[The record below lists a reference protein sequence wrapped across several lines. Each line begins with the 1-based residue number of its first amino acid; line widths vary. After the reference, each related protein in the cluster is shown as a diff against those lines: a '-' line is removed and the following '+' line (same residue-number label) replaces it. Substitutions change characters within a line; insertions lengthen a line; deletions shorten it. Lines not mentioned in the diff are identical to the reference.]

1 MARPKPADMRE
12 LAERA
17 QRDLDAIDG
26 KRLAV
31 KLKSIRAAAS
41 SPVALVADVMEVT
54 VQSILRWIAEYRGG
68 GLDALRPA
76 PKAPRRSKLGDAQ
89 KEAVLS
95 WLRSCRTARGEETRW
110 TLDGLRAAI
119 AEEFGVT
126 LARNTIW
133 VWIRKEGQR
142 QMVPRPRH
150 HQADTAAQE
159 DFKKKRRS

>member
-17 QRDLDAIDG
+17 QKDLDAIDG
-26 KRLAV
+26 KRLTV

-41 SPVALVADVMEVT
+41 SPIAKVAEVMEVT
-54 VQSILRWIAEYRGG
+54 VQSVLRWIAEYRAG

-76 PKAPRRSKLGDAQ
+76 PKAPRRSKLDDAQ
-89 KEAVLS
+89 KAAVLS
-95 WLRSCRTARGEETRW
+95 WLDTDRTAAGEAVHW

-142 QMVPRPRH
+142 QLVPRPRH
-150 HQADTAAQE
+150 HQSDAAAQE
-159 DFKKKRRS
+159 DFKKKLRS